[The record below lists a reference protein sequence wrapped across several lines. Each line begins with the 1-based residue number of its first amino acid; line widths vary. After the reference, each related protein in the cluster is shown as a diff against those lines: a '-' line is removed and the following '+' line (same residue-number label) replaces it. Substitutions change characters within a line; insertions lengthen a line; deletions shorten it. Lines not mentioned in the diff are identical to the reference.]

1 LTVSLKNN
9 NIDIMG
15 FFENLGIKFF
25 NNLTNKLEKSSKDL
39 ANTYNFYY
47 EQRDY
52 SIAGEIVQKCK
63 DRNLLGKT
71 SNSYKI
77 YLEGIFLGISDRTS
91 AHPYLVKVIPSST
104 SQPLQEKLM
113 GFPNNEVD
121 YKEDTNF
128 NLIDY
133 FNTNW
138 FPPIIDSYLEKKQE
152 LNKSKQL
159 YQSGDI
165 SFFDYFIKRLEVYDD
180 IQEKVHIKNY
190 EGFDRKKYINNLRD
204 KFRLIL
210 R

>member
-1 LTVSLKNN
+1 MTVSLKNN
-9 NIDIMG
+9 NINIMG

-91 AHPYLVKVIPSST
+91 THPYLVKVIPSST

-113 GFPNNEVD
+113 GFPNNEID

-138 FPPIIDSYLEKKQE
+138 FPPVLESYSNEKE
-152 LNKSKQL
+152 DLSKSKEL
-159 YQSGDI
+159 YI
-165 SFFDYFIKRLEVYDD
+165 NNKINFFEYFIKTLVYL
-180 IQEKVHIKNY
+180 
-190 EGFDRKKYINNLRD
+190 NL
-204 KFRLIL
+204 
-210 R
+210 

>member
-1 LTVSLKNN
+1 
-9 NIDIMG
+9 MG
-15 FFENLGIKFF
+15 F
-25 NNLTNKLEKSSKDL
+25 
-39 ANTYNFYY
+39 
-47 EQRDY
+47 Q
-52 SIAGEIVQKCK
+52 
-63 DRNLLGKT
+63 
-71 SNSYKI
+71 
-77 YLEGIFLGISDRTS
+77 
-91 AHPYLVKVIPSST
+91 
-104 SQPLQEKLM
+104 
-113 GFPNNEVD
+113 NNEVD
-121 YKEDTNF
+121 YKEDTDF

-138 FPPIIDSYLEKKQE
+138 FPPTIDSYLEKKQE

>member
-1 LTVSLKNN
+1 
-9 NIDIMG
+9 MG

-91 AHPYLVKVIPSST
+91 AHPYLVKTIIPSSK
-104 SQPLQEKLM
+104 SQPLL
-113 GFPNNEVD
+113 G
-121 YKEDTNF
+121 
-128 NLIDY
+128 
-133 FNTNW
+133 
-138 FPPIIDSYLEKKQE
+138 
-152 LNKSKQL
+152 
-159 YQSGDI
+159 
-165 SFFDYFIKRLEVYDD
+165 
-180 IQEKVHIKNY
+180 
-190 EGFDRKKYINNLRD
+190 
-204 KFRLIL
+204 
-210 R
+210 

>member
-1 LTVSLKNN
+1 
-9 NIDIMG
+9 MG

-39 ANTYNFYY
+39 SNTYNFYY
-47 EQRDY
+47 EKQNY
-52 SIAGEIVQKCK
+52 SIAEEIVKKCK
-63 DRNLLGKT
+63 DKNLLGKT

-91 AHPYLVKVIPSST
+91 AHPYLVKTIIPSSK

-113 GFPNNEVD
+113 GFQNNEID
-121 YKEDTNF
+121 YKEDTDF

-138 FPPIIDSYLEKKQE
+138 FPSIIDSYLEKKQE

-180 IQEKVHIKNY
+180 IQEKDHIKNY
-190 EGFDRKKYINNLRD
+190 EGFDRKKYIEKLRD
-204 KFRLIL
+204 KFRSIL

>member
-1 LTVSLKNN
+1 
-9 NIDIMG
+9 MG

-39 ANTYNFYY
+39 SNTYNFYY
-47 EQRDY
+47 EKQDY
-52 SIAGEIVQKCK
+52 LIAEEIVKKCIDK
-63 DRNLLGKT
+63 NLTGKI
-71 SNSYKI
+71 SNSYKF
-77 YLEGIFLGISDRTS
+77 YLEGIFLGKSDRTG
-91 AHPYLVKVIPSST
+91 AHPYLVKTIIPSST

-113 GFPNNEVD
+113 VFQNNEID
-121 YKEDTNF
+121 YKEDTDF

-138 FPPIIDSYLEKKQE
+138 FPSIIDSYLEKKQE

-180 IQEKVHIKNY
+180 IQEKDHIKNY
-190 EGFDRKKYINNLRD
+190 EGFDRKKYIEKLRD
-204 KFRLIL
+204 KFRSIL